1 MTQQPETKAKVGA
14 VIIPVTLFE
23 QNCTL
28 MWCEATKKAVVIDPG
43 GDVPKIQAAIKQ
55 ANVTVEK
62 IWLTHGH
69 IDHVG
74 GAAELRD
81 ALKVPIEGPHIA
93 DKFLLDNVVT
103 SGARFGMTGVRDFT
117 PDRWLEEGDQVSIGE
132 VTFDILHCPGHSPG
146 SVVFFNKEMRFAH
159 VGDVL
164 FNGSVGRSD
173 IPGGDH
179 ATLIKSITEKLLPLG
194 DDVGFFCGHGAR
206 LQHRPGADD
215 QSVSHRRDVT
225 AGGRVADRLICNAD
239 ERSLPL
245 VKPIYPNHRANPPRE
260 MIEIERLGDHLH
272 ARLQKAVGDRDALG
286 VTGDEQNLQPG
297 PRFARLVGELAAVDA
312 GQADVGDQQVDLLV
326 RARRIAGP
334 AGPSTASS
342 VR

>member
-1 MTQQPETKAKVGA
+1 LHDLFPWRAAKNRHCAAKEQENMAQQPANQAKVGA
-14 VIIPVTLFE
+14 MIIPVTLFE

-28 MWCEATKKAVVIDPG
+28 MWSMATKKAVVIDPG
-43 GDVPKIQAAIKQ
+43 GDVPKIQSAIKR
-55 ANVTVEK
+55 AEISVEK

-132 VTFDILHCPGHSPG
+132 VPFDILHCPGHSPG
-146 SVVFFNKEMRFAH
+146 SVVFFNKEMGFAH

-206 LQHRPGADD
+206 STIGH
-215 QSVSHRRDVT
+215 
-225 AGGRVADRLICNAD
+225 
-239 ERSLPL
+239 
-245 VKPIYPNHRANPPRE
+245 
-260 MIEIERLGDHLH
+260 ERLTNPFLTG
-272 ARLQKAVGDRDALG
+272 AV
-286 VTGDEQNLQPG
+286 
-297 PRFARLVGELAAVDA
+297 
-312 GQADVGDQQVDLLV
+312 
-326 RARRIAGP
+326 
-334 AGPSTASS
+334 
-342 VR
+342 